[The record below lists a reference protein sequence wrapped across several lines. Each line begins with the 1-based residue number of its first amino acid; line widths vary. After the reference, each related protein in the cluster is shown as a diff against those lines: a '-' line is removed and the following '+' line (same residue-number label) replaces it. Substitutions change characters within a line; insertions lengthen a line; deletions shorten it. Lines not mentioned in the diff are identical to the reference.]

1 MAPWGRPGWSA
12 FPAGRPL
19 GCPRPPPEDP
29 KAAPEGPRESLK
41 NEKYHFLRTTY
52 FQHFATQKQCF
63 LKMYVWLQCRL
74 SFWRLGGHRSV
85 PKSAPKGTCRF
96 FMFLRVAYGA
106 CVEHAMEK
114 CLSHALLHSREAMF
128 APKVCF
134 SRNLCFPAVKPMI
147 LASLSEREV
156 QTRPPVGP
164 QGPPRAPQ
172 GVPRRLLDGP
182 FWPQEAFRKP
192 ETPEE
197 IVPIRNGNCKKT
209 CFCSS

>member
-1 MAPWGRPGWSA
+1 MCFENVRLATMPAIILEARRPPERAKKRSQRDMP
-12 FPAGRPL
+12 FFHVFAGR
-19 GCPRPPPEDP
+19 
-29 KAAPEGPRESLK
+29 
-41 NEKYHFLRTTY
+41 LR
-52 FQHFATQKQCF
+52 
-63 LKMYVWLQCRL
+63 RL
-74 SFWRLGGHRSV
+74 
-85 PKSAPKGTCRF
+85 
-96 FMFLRVAYGA
+96 

-164 QGPPRAPQ
+164 QGSPRAPQ

-197 IVPIRNGNCKKT
+197 IVPIRNGNSKKT
-209 CFCSS
+209 CL

>member
-1 MAPWGRPGWSA
+1 MPPLILEARSFPESAKKRTQRDMAFSHV
-12 FPAGRPL
+12 FAGR
-19 GCPRPPPEDP
+19 
-29 KAAPEGPRESLK
+29 
-41 NEKYHFLRTTY
+41 LR
-52 FQHFATQKQCF
+52 
-63 LKMYVWLQCRL
+63 RL
-74 SFWRLGGHRSV
+74 
-85 PKSAPKGTCRF
+85 
-96 FMFLRVAYGA
+96 
-106 CVEHAMEK
+106 CVEHGMEK

-134 SRNLCFPAVKPMI
+134 SRNPCFPVVKPMI

-164 QGPPRAPQ
+164 QGSPPAPQ

-197 IVPIRNGNCKKT
+197 IVPIRNGNYKKT
-209 CFCSS
+209 RFCSS